1 MEENKGGM
9 LKSAMQKGLYFGGAL
24 VVINLLFYLLIDLKN
39 WSLLG
44 IAGFS
49 FLVSFLPVILG
60 LYVFTK
66 SFRNEEMGGYLTYRQ
81 GLNYGMSLS
90 FFSAVILSLYLLV
103 FNSFIDPSYAHKNQ
117 ELMKNKTYEFMT
129 VMGSS
134 QSQIDQ
140 VMGDLEKELDKATE
154 VSRAQGALSN
164 IVSTTFMGFI
174 ISLIMAAILKKE
186 KPLFEDTSKQ

>member
-1 MEENKGGM
+1 
-9 LKSAMQKGLYFGGAL
+9 
-24 VVINLLFYLLIDLKN
+24 
-39 WSLLG
+39 
-44 IAGFS
+44 
-49 FLVSFLPVILG
+49 
-60 LYVFTK
+60 
-66 SFRNEEMGGYLTYRQ
+66 
-81 GLNYGMSLS
+81 
-90 FFSAVILSLYLLV
+90 
-103 FNSFIDPSYAHKNQ
+103 
-117 ELMKNKTYEFMT
+117 
-129 VMGSS
+129 MGSS